1 MGELFELFVNIL
13 LNFLIKFFMKQES
26 KFESIKQELVFEELD
41 ERLETV
47 QLLAVADEQD
57 KRCNGRCDDEIADSI
72 RP

>member
-1 MGELFELFVNIL
+1 
-13 LNFLIKFFMKQES
+13 MKQES